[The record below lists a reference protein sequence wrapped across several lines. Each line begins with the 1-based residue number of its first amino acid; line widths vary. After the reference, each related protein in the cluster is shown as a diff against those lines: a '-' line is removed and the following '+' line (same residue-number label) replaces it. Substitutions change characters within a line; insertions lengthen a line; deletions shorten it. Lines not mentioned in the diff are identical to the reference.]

1 MKKNLLLFLLLIAV
15 LVGCA
20 KPESDS
26 KISQEDLF
34 INGNKENVQVLKNK
48 DNVNIEYKDK
58 LFVVDKEDYE
68 TLKKSDNTLL
78 LTFDNK
84 IVKDYDPSKIE
95 KYKEFASFYQVEMKD
110 GTSLQ
115 MFDKPEVDFP
125 PVKSDVSKGIVG
137 IYKHGDHWHIKME
150 DGTEYISYEDPTE
163 IAPDV
168 EVKEYEGK
176 DH

>member
-1 MKKNLLLFLLLIAV
+1 MKKNLVIFILLMAV

-20 KPESDS
+20 KTESDS

-58 LFVVDKEDYE
+58 LFVVEKEDYE
-68 TLKKSDNTLL
+68 ALKKSDNTLL

-84 IVKDYDPSKIE
+84 IVKDYDPSKVE

-115 MFDKPEVDFP
+115 MFDKPAVDFP
-125 PVKSDVSKGIVG
+125 PVKSEGSKGIVG
-137 IYKHGDHWHIKME
+137 VYKHGDHWHIKME
-150 DGTEYISYEDPTE
+150 DGTEYISYEDPTK
-163 IAPDV
+163 IDPDL
-168 EVKEYEGK
+168 EVKEYEGE